1 MGKEIELKLE
11 VPPQE
16 LRRLKGWRAL
26 SREDPDEQDLPSVY
40 FDTPKH
46 KLGRNGISLRI
57 RRNGKKRLQ
66 TIKSQGADG
75 SFRRGEWEN
84 EIKGDVPDLRKVQGT
99 ALEPLLTKKLKHKLM
114 AVFETR
120 VRRTIRPVRRNGSR
134 IEVALDEGEIR
145 AGRRSTPI
153 SEVELELK
161 GGDVG
166 EVFELARELA
176 KHFSIKLALT
186 SKSQR
191 GYDLLDNKG
200 IEAARADK
208 IELRHGLSPIGAFL
222 VIGRSILRHIA
233 ANEPAVRRLDSE
245 GIHQMRV
252 GLRRLRGA
260 MALFKNLLGDKQSER
275 IKSELKWLTGELAPA
290 RDLDVYERSKIEPLR
305 GVLPGKTAMKELAET
320 LASRRAAA
328 FNRAKAAVDSP
339 RYRSLLLDTLQ
350 WLENGDWAK
359 HRRRQSGPIERFATK
374 VLASRTKKA
383 KKKAGKL
390 RQLDPRQRHKLRI
403 AIKKL
408 RYGSDFFENLFVG
421 RKAGK
426 RLSRFNGR
434 LKDLQDCLGALN
446 DISVHQKLASKI
458 AIKRSHVRNRAR
470 AFAAG
475 IITGSEQSEI
485 KPLLA
490 TADEHATKFAH
501 MRPYW
506 T

>member
-1 MGKEIELKLE
+1 MMGKEIELKLE

-26 SREDPDEQDLPSVY
+26 SRNGPGEELASVY

-57 RRNGKKRLQ
+57 RSNGKKLQ
-66 TIKSQGADG
+66 TVKSQGADG

-99 ALEPLLTKKLKHKLM
+99 PLEPLLTKKFKRKLIP
-114 AVFETR
+114 VFETR
-120 VRRTIRPVRRNGSR
+120 VRRTMGPVRRNGSL

-145 AGRRSTPI
+145 AGRRSAPI

-161 GGDVG
+161 RGDAG
-166 EVFELARELA
+166 EVFKLARELG
-176 KHFSIKLALT
+176 KHVSVKLALH

-191 GYDLLDNKG
+191 GYDLLDNQRV
-200 IEAARADK
+200 EAARAEK
-208 IELRHGLSPIGAFL
+208 IELRHRMSPVEAFL
-222 VIGRSILRHIA
+222 VIGRSTLRHIA
-233 ANEPAVRRLDSE
+233 ANESAVRRSDPE
-245 GIHQMRV
+245 GVHQMRV

-260 MALFKNLLGDKQSER
+260 MALFKRLLGDKQSER

-290 RDLDVYERSKIEPLR
+290 RDLEVYERSKIEPLR
-305 GVLPGKTAMKELAET
+305 GVLPSKTGMKELVHT

-350 WLENGDWAK
+350 WLENGDLAK
-359 HRRRQSGPIERFATK
+359 HRRRQGGPIERFAAK
-374 VLASRTKKA
+374 VLARRTKKA
-383 KKKAGKL
+383 KKKAAKL
-390 RQLDPRQRHKLRI
+390 RKLDPTQRHKLRI
-403 AIKKL
+403 AVKKL
-408 RYGSDFFENLFVG
+408 RYGSDFFENLFLG
-421 RKAGK
+421 RKAEK
-426 RLSRFNGR
+426 RLSRFKGR

-446 DISVHQKLASKI
+446 DISVHQKLASKL
-458 AIKRSHVRNRAR
+458 ATRRAHNANRAR

-475 IITGSEQSEI
+475 IVTGREQSEI
-485 KPLLA
+485 KPILVVA
-490 TADEHATKFAH
+490 TAHAAKFAH
-501 MRPYW
+501 IRPYW